1 MGYWV
6 AHRLPRFLCRILD
19 PTNLNLNQRTM
30 QTVYSFNI
38 QVVLGLEP
46 DEVGELGHHALYL
59 NWGSAGSTQKV
70 RVVIH
75 RGRYPGP
82 VEVTLEVS
90 SVRCGVWCRR
100 RWVHLV
106 SSQQMPRFLVRMP
119 QMLQMLWVG
128 GWLTRQRWSGGWV
141 RSKGVGRC
149 LGWTKVE
156 RPQVLTQPNGAV
168 NLPLRRTAQ
177 LNLALCYRL
186 HTFSSSLSPTLVQ
199 GRARKGASRT

>member
-1 MGYWV
+1 MLI
-6 AHRLPRFLCRILD
+6 AFLDFLCRILD
-19 PTNLNLNQRTM
+19 PVNSNSNLLTM
-30 QTVYSFNI
+30 QTASNFNKK
-38 QVVLGLEP
+38 VVLGLEQV
-46 DEVGELGHHALYL
+46 EVSYVESVHRALYL
-59 NWGSAGSTQKV
+59 NWASPQKV

-75 RGRYPGP
+75 RGRCPGP
-82 VEVTLEVS
+82 VEVTLVVS
-90 SVRCGVWCRR
+90 SVRCGVWCLR

-106 SSQQMPRFLVRMP
+106 SSQQMSRLLARMP
-119 QMLQMLWVG
+119 QMPQMLWAG
-128 GWLTRQRWSGGWV
+128 GWLTRQRWCVGWV

-156 RPQVLTQPNGAV
+156 GPQVLTQPNGAV